1 MGKIVILE
9 GPDGGGK
16 TKLANHF
23 IRAGYAYHH
32 EGPPPKRRSWDALAH
47 YGGLLERA
55 RRARHDTVFDRFH
68 LGETIY
74 GPLTRGA
81 DRLGIVGLK
90 LMNRLVRATGARLWL
105 CLPSYDACLRNWR
118 RKIEFA
124 DDLEYVKDARI
135 FRSIYDAWRKRY
147 ARQTPIFNYLLDSH
161 VWIADDMEH
170 ERPALPPGVVGSPGA
185 TWLFVGERPTGPLD
199 LAFFARG
206 NSSGYLNR
214 CLARA
219 GFCEPMIA
227 LVNAYSRRGG
237 QRRIRQLQDRYNL
250 KVVALGSAARG
261 VCRRQGVA
269 VRATLP
275 HPQYWKRF
283 HFHDEAEY
291 VRLLEGVKE

>member
-1 MGKIVILE
+1 ERV
-9 GPDGGGK
+9 
-16 TKLANHF
+16 F
-23 IRAGYAYHH
+23 
-32 EGPPPKRRSWDALAH
+32 KR
-47 YGGLLERA
+47 
-55 RRARHDTVFDRFH
+55 
-68 LGETIY
+68 
-74 GPLTRGA
+74 
-81 DRLGIVGLK
+81 
-90 LMNRLVRATGARLWL
+90 
-105 CLPSYDACLRNWR
+105 
-118 RKIEFA
+118 
-124 DDLEYVKDARI
+124 
-135 FRSIYDAWRKRY
+135 IYDAWRRRY
-147 ARQTPIFNYLLDSH
+147 AKRTPIFNYLLDSH

-199 LAFFARG
+199 LPFFTRG

-219 GFCEPMIA
+219 GFREPMIA

-237 QRRIRQLQDRYNL
+237 QRRLRRLQDRYNL

-275 HPQYWKRF
+275 HPQYWKQF

-291 VRLLEGVKE
+291 VRLLRRVKE